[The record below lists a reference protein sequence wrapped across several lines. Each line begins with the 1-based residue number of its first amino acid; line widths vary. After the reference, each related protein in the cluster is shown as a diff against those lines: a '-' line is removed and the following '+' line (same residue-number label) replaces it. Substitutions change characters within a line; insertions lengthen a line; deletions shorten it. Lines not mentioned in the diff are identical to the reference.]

1 MKPQNASMYV
11 PFVICS
17 HVYCI
22 EGEEGDV
29 RHQSERAQL
38 EKLLD
43 DKKKQAALISQTR
56 VSYILI

>member
-11 PFVICS
+11 PCVICS

-29 RHQSERAQL
+29 RQQSERAQL